1 MAPRREFAILAARWR
16 RLRRV
21 SLNVRLVALA
31 GGFACKLLLGASDWN
46 FLLCPH
52 LLFVCRCFVCF
63 YILRFYDLCVCVQ
76 LFVQS

>member
-1 MAPRREFAILAARWR
+1 MAPSAPSFSECPLGGAW
-16 RLRRV
+16 
-21 SLNVRLVALA
+21 VALA